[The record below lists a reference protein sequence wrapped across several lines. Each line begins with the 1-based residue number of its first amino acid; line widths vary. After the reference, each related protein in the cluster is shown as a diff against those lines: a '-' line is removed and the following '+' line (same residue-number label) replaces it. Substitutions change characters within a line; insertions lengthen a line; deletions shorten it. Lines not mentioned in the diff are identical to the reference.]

1 MAKTP
6 AQLDTEIAT
15 TLRSKKWQHEGID
28 RYETWWLGDQESPTA
43 EVHPMWRETRGHG
56 IGKPD
61 HWIAVVREKRV
72 EEPSISQ
79 AKKRAEAMLKEE
91 SIP

>member
-6 AQLDTEIAT
+6 AQLDTEIAA
-15 TLRSKKWQHEGID
+15 TLRSKKWQHDGVD
-28 RYETWWLGDQESPTA
+28 RYETWWLGDEESPSA
-43 EVHPMWRETRGHG
+43 VVAPEWGITRGHG

-61 HWIAVVREKRV
+61 HWIAIVRDKRV
-72 EEPSISQ
+72 KEPTISQ

-91 SIP
+91 TIP